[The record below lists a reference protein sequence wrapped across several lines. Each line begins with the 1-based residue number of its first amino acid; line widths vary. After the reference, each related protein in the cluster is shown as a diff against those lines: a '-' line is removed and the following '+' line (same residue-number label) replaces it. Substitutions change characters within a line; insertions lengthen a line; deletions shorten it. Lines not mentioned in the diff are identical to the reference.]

1 VLSIIKDTN
10 LINDVRPVISRIFI
24 IPPQE
29 IGMLLRIQNL
39 VILYKQNQS
48 DENENFQQND
58 KTPLHENPNK
68 DFKNHSP

>member
-48 DENENFQQND
+48 D
-58 KTPLHENPNK
+58 
-68 DFKNHSP
+68 